1 MARIFVKQMMDVTP
15 EFLAEIF
22 CELDNSDQAD
32 FLAATWRFS
41 QSVWENPDRQWE
53 AIADVLNSDGKKF
66 VEELA
71 NRID

>member
-1 MARIFVKQMMDVTP
+1 MPRIFVKQMMDVTP

-22 CELDNSDQAD
+22 CELDNSDQAE
-32 FLAATWRFS
+32 FLAKAWRLS
-41 QSVWENPDRQWE
+41 QIVWENPDRQWE
-53 AIADVLNSDGKKF
+53 AIADTLNSDGQKF